1 MERNIVSLLPGWEEA
16 IDPSSGRTYYAN
28 RSTGEVTWLPPL
40 SLPPPPPSLPPPPLS
55 LTALPQQHNQHT
67 TVISNST
74 NNAVIQSNINSTT
87 ATSNVSNTHHTSYA
101 TTTNTNTGQSNTTT
115 ANTTTQ
121 NNNNNNVTEKSAEEV
136 SQLTLERFPIG
147 YQRDNKKQLKEDAA
161 SFAKVNCFSVR
172 EEGRN
177 KLVCTLANTSHEMNV
192 ASGKY
197 QLSTDRARSTQ
208 CTNCDWHLHYS
219 NRNKKVTIDRINSMH
234 NHPLTA
240 SGLVISERKSGRAVS
255 EAIRS
260 CTDAIAPIILSR
272 EPFKCNLIRRIIKD
286 RLHSSIVL
294 DAETVGTIVRGVKH
308 QIHIGNYTVPPT
320 INVDVMQAFTS
331 VDIASDN
338 AKTVLEDLVRNADC
352 ELTWIVTQLMNR
364 LKDQDRYF
372 DFELHHDKHAQVDA
386 VTWQTGPMRGG
397 LEIDGDKA
405 AFDTRNSDNMNT
417 LRMRYASFTL
427 QDGNHQILPA
437 SESFIFEEEHELFL
451 FAIAATYRM
460 APNCNPESMKY
471 GTADYFLCPVK
482 IKTVLPNIILL
493 LDEYHFLSSKNKTS
507 ILLKDFGPSVF
518 GKIGGLFKKAFDA
531 DTKDACFVSTIP
543 FVPLTYIIL

>member
-67 TVISNST
+67 TVTINST

-197 QLSTDRARSTQ
+197 QLSTDQARSTQ
-208 CTNCDWHLHYS
+208 CTNCDWMYLQWWGE
-219 NRNKKVTIDRINSMH
+219 M
-234 NHPLTA
+234 PLQM
-240 SGLVISERKSGRAVS
+240 GE
-255 EAIRS
+255 
-260 CTDAIAPIILSR
+260 
-272 EPFKCNLIRRIIKD
+272 
-286 RLHSSIVL
+286 SSVL
-294 DAETVGTIVRGVKH
+294 
-308 QIHIGNYTVPPT
+308 Q
-320 INVDVMQAFTS
+320 
-331 VDIASDN
+331 
-338 AKTVLEDLVRNADC
+338 
-352 ELTWIVTQLMNR
+352 
-364 LKDQDRYF
+364 
-372 DFELHHDKHAQVDA
+372 
-386 VTWQTGPMRGG
+386 
-397 LEIDGDKA
+397 
-405 AFDTRNSDNMNT
+405 
-417 LRMRYASFTL
+417 
-427 QDGNHQILPA
+427 
-437 SESFIFEEEHELFL
+437 
-451 FAIAATYRM
+451 
-460 APNCNPESMKY
+460 
-471 GTADYFLCPVK
+471 
-482 IKTVLPNIILL
+482 
-493 LDEYHFLSSKNKTS
+493 
-507 ILLKDFGPSVF
+507 
-518 GKIGGLFKKAFDA
+518 
-531 DTKDACFVSTIP
+531 
-543 FVPLTYIIL
+543 FVPTVRPKPRHRPAHW